1 MQTYSLS
8 FFNDFGTNVPKK
20 KGMVKLNNKTN
31 FLIFIL
37 AISCGSLAANIYY
50 AQPIVQ
56 FIAKDLNI
64 SSDLSGLLTTLTQIG
79 YGLGLFFIVPM
90 ADLFKSKKIIGIL
103 IGLTILSLIG
113 TLISTNGII
122 FLLLTTIIG
131 LGACAAQMLVP
142 LTMRI
147 VPIEETGKY
156 VGKVMS
162 GLLIGIMIARP
173 LSIGIADWFGWRMVF
188 VFSLI
193 VLVVILLLIIKF
205 LPDYEVVSTSNMRYQ
220 NLIASMVKLLIHTS
234 SLQQRAFYHA
244 CLFATFSLY
253 WTVIPILLR
262 AEPLHYSNNEIAL
275 FGFVAIAGALLTP
288 TIGKIADKGYIF
300 TMTNVSMAL
309 VLLSIILLFFVQ
321 DHSLFSM
328 ILILISGVCIDIGVA
343 GNLLLGQKVIFSLN
357 PEIRNRLNGLYMT
370 IFFLGGAV
378 GSWVGSYTYY
388 KFNSEVTLLIGAA
401 FPLIALFVHFI
412 KNNTKKLSKTKS
424 EFIS

>member
-1 MQTYSLS
+1 MIQLT
-8 FFNDFGTNVPKK
+8 K
-20 KGMVKLNNKTN
+20 KTN
-31 FLIFIL
+31 FLIFII

-64 SSDLSGLLTTLTQIG
+64 SSDLSGLLNTFTQIG

-103 IGLTILSLIG
+103 IGLTIISLIG

-131 LGACAAQMLVP
+131 IGACAAQMLVP

-147 VPIEETGKY
+147 APIKETGKY

-173 LSIGIADWFGWRMVF
+173 LSIAIADWFGWRMVF
-188 VFSLI
+188 LFSLI
-193 VLVVILLLIIKF
+193 TLVTVLLLIIKF
-205 LPDYEVVSTSNMRYQ
+205 LPNYEVVSSSNMSYP
-220 NLIASMVKLLIHTS
+220 NLIASMVKLLINTS
-234 SLQQRAFYHA
+234 ALQQRAFYHA

-253 WTVIPILLR
+253 WTIMPMLLR
-262 AEPLHYSNNEIAL
+262 SEPLNFSNNEIAL
-275 FGFVAIAGALLTP
+275 IGFVAIAGALLAP

-309 VLLSIILLFFVQ
+309 VLLSIVLLFFVQ
-321 DHSLFSM
+321 DHSLLSV
-328 ILILISGVCIDIGVA
+328 ILILISGISIDIGVS
-343 GNLLLGQKVIFSLN
+343 GNLLLGQKVIFGLN

-370 IFFLGGAV
+370 IFFLGGAF
-378 GSWVGSYTYY
+378 GSWIGSYSYY
-388 KFNSEVTLLIGAA
+388 KFNSEVTLLIGTAL
-401 FPLIALFVHFI
+401 PLIALLVHLI
-412 KNNTKKLSKTKS
+412 KNNTINLSKTKS
-424 EFIS
+424 KYMS

>member
-1 MQTYSLS
+1 MT
-8 FFNDFGTNVPKK
+8 K
-20 KGMVKLNNKTN
+20 KTN

-50 AQPIVQ
+50 SQPIVQ

-103 IGLTILSLIG
+103 IGLTIIALIG
-113 TLISTNGII
+113 TLISTNGIVFLI
-122 FLLLTTIIG
+122 FTTMIG
-131 LGACAAQMLVP
+131 MGACAAQMLVP

-188 VFSLI
+188 LFSLI
-193 VLVVILLLIIKF
+193 TLVAVLLLSIKF
-205 LPDYEVVSTSNMRYQ
+205 LPNYEVVSTSNMSYP
-220 NLIASMVKLLIHTS
+220 NLIASMVKLLINTS
-234 SLQQRAFYHA
+234 PLQQRAFYHA

-262 AEPLHYSNNEIAL
+262 SEPLHFSNNEIAL
-275 FGFVAIAGALLTP
+275 IGFAAIAGALLTP

-300 TMTNVSMAL
+300 IMTNVSMVL
-309 VLLSIILLFFVQ
+309 VLLSILLLFFVQ
-321 DHSLFSM
+321 DHSLFSV
-328 ILILISGVCIDIGVA
+328 ILILISGISIDIGVS
-343 GNLLLGQKVIFSLN
+343 GNLLLGQKVIFGLN

-370 IFFLGGAV
+370 IFFLGGAF
-378 GSWVGSYTYY
+378 GSWIGSYTYY
-388 KFNSEVTLLIGAA
+388 KFNIVITLLIGTAL
-401 FPLIALFVHFI
+401 PIIALIVHV
-412 KNNTKKLSKTKS
+412 KQNNKLKLLNT
-424 EFIS
+424 

>member
-1 MQTYSLS
+1 
-8 FFNDFGTNVPKK
+8 
-20 KGMVKLNNKTN
+20 MVKLNNKTN

-56 FIAKDLNI
+56 FIAKDLHI
-64 SSDLSGLLTTLTQIG
+64 SSNLSGLLTTLTQIG

-103 IGLTILSLIG
+103 IGLTIFSLIG
-113 TLISTNGII
+113 TLISTNGVI
-122 FLLLTTIIG
+122 FLLFTTVIG
-131 LGACAAQMLVP
+131 MGACAAQMLVP
-142 LTMRI
+142 LTMKI

-173 LSIGIADWFGWRMVF
+173 LSIGIAEWFGWRMVF
-188 VFSLI
+188 LFSLI
-193 VLVVILLLIIKF
+193 VLVVVLLLIIKF
-205 LPDYEVVSTSNMRYQ
+205 LPNYEVISTSNMLYP
-220 NLIASMVKLLIHTS
+220 NLIASMVKLLLHTS

-262 AEPLHYSNNEIAL
+262 SESLHYSNNEIAL

-288 TIGKIADKGYIF
+288 TIGKIADKGYMF

-309 VLLSIILLFFVQ
+309 VLLSVILLFFVQ
-321 DHSLFSM
+321 GHSLFSM
-328 ILILISGVCIDIGVA
+328 IFILISGICIDIGVA

-370 IFFLGGAV
+370 IFFLGGAF
-378 GSWVGSYTYY
+378 GSWIGSYTYY

-401 FPLIALFVHFI
+401 FPLIALFVHLI
-412 KNNTKKLSKTKS
+412 KNNTKELSKTKS
-424 EFIS
+424 KYIS

>member
-1 MQTYSLS
+1 M
-8 FFNDFGTNVPKK
+8 NVPKK
-20 KGMVKLNNKTN
+20 KGMVKLSNKTN

-90 ADLFKSKKIIGIL
+90 ADLFKSKKIIAIL
-103 IGLTILSLIG
+103 IGLTILSLMG
-113 TLISTNGII
+113 TLVSTNGIL

-131 LGACAAQMLVP
+131 IGACAAQMLVP

-188 VFSLI
+188 LVSLI
-193 VLVVILLLIIKF
+193 VLVVVLLLIIKF
-205 LPDYEVVSTSNMRYQ
+205 LPNYEVISTSKMRYP

-234 SLQQRAFYHA
+234 LLQQRAFYHA

-253 WTVIPILLR
+253 WTVMPILLR
-262 AEPLHYSNNEIAL
+262 AEPLHFSNNEIAL
-275 FGFVAIAGALLTP
+275 FGFVAISGALLTP

-300 TMTNVSMAL
+300 TMTNVSMML
-309 VLLSIILLFFVQ
+309 VLLSVILLFFVQ
-321 DHSLFSM
+321 DHSQFSM
-328 ILILISGVCIDIGVA
+328 ILILISGICVDIGVA

-370 IFFLGGAV
+370 IFFLGGAF
-378 GSWVGSYTYY
+378 GSWIGSYTYY

-412 KNNTKKLSKTKS
+412 KNNTKKLSETKS

>member
-1 MQTYSLS
+1 
-8 FFNDFGTNVPKK
+8 
-20 KGMVKLNNKTN
+20 MVKLNNKTN

-37 AISCGSLAANIYY
+37 AISCGSLVANIYY

-56 FIAKDLNI
+56 FIAKDLHI
-64 SSDLSGLLTTLTQIG
+64 SSNLSGLLTTLTQIG

-103 IGLTILSLIG
+103 IGLTIFSLIG
-113 TLISTNGII
+113 TLISTNGVI
-122 FLLLTTIIG
+122 FLLFTTVIG
-131 LGACAAQMLVP
+131 MGACAAQMLVP
-142 LTMRI
+142 LTMKI

-173 LSIGIADWFGWRMVF
+173 LSIGIAEWFGWRMVF
-188 VFSLI
+188 LFSLI
-193 VLVVILLLIIKF
+193 VLVVVLLLIIKF
-205 LPDYEVVSTSNMRYQ
+205 LPNYEVISTSNMLYP
-220 NLIASMVKLLIHTS
+220 NLIASMVKLLLHTS

-262 AEPLHYSNNEIAL
+262 SESLHYSNNEIAL

-288 TIGKIADKGYIF
+288 TIGKIADKGYMF

-309 VLLSIILLFFVQ
+309 VLLSVILLFFVQ
-321 DHSLFSM
+321 GHSLFSM
-328 ILILISGVCIDIGVA
+328 IFILISGICIDIGVA

-370 IFFLGGAV
+370 IFFLGGAF
-378 GSWVGSYTYY
+378 GSWIGSYTYY

-401 FPLIALFVHFI
+401 FPLIALFVHLI
-412 KNNTKKLSKTKS
+412 KNNTKELSKTKS
-424 EFIS
+424 KYIS

>member
-1 MQTYSLS
+1 M
-8 FFNDFGTNVPKK
+8 
-20 KGMVKLNNKTN
+20 NNKTN

>member
-1 MQTYSLS
+1 
-8 FFNDFGTNVPKK
+8 
-20 KGMVKLNNKTN
+20 MVKLNNKTN

-56 FIAKDLNI
+56 FIAKDLHI
-64 SSDLSGLLTTLTQIG
+64 SPDLSGLLTTLTQIG

-103 IGLTILSLIG
+103 IGLTILSLMG
-113 TLISTNGII
+113 TLISTNGNI

-131 LGACAAQMLVP
+131 IGACAAQMLVP

-188 VFSLI
+188 LASLI
-193 VLVVILLLIIKF
+193 VLVVVLLLIIKF
-205 LPDYEVVSTSNMRYQ
+205 LPNYEVISTSNMRYPY
-220 NLIASMVKLLIHTS
+220 LIASMVKLLIHTS
-234 SLQQRAFYHA
+234 PLQQRAFYHA

-253 WTVIPILLR
+253 WTVMPILLR
-262 AEPLHYSNNEIAL
+262 AEPLHFSNNEIAL

-309 VLLSIILLFFVQ
+309 VFLSVVLLFFVQ
-321 DHSLFSM
+321 DHSLFSV
-328 ILILISGVCIDIGVA
+328 ILILISGICIDIGVA

-370 IFFLGGAV
+370 IFFLGGAF
-378 GSWVGSYTYY
+378 GSWIGSYTYY
-388 KFNSEVTLLIGAA
+388 KINSEVALLIGAA
-401 FPLIALFVHFI
+401 FSLIALFVHFI
-412 KNNTKKLSKTKS
+412 KNNTKKLWKTKS
-424 EFIS
+424 KYIS

>member
-1 MQTYSLS
+1 MIQLT
-8 FFNDFGTNVPKK
+8 K
-20 KGMVKLNNKTN
+20 KTN

-79 YGLGLFFIVPM
+79 YALGLFFIVPM

-103 IGLTILSLIG
+103 IGFTIISLIG
-113 TLISTNGII
+113 MLISTNGII
-122 FLLLTTIIG
+122 FTILTNIIG
-131 LGACAAQMLVP
+131 IGACAAQMLVP

-188 VFSLI
+188 LFSLI
-193 VLVVILLLIIKF
+193 TLVAVLLLIIKF
-205 LPDYEVVSTSNMRYQ
+205 LPNYEVVTSSNMSYP
-220 NLIASMVKLLIHTS
+220 NLIASMVKLLINTS
-234 SLQQRAFYHA
+234 PLQQRAFYHA

-253 WTVIPILLR
+253 WTILPILLR
-262 AEPLHYSNNEIAL
+262 SEPLNFSNNEIAL
-275 FGFVAIAGALLTP
+275 IGFVAIAGALLAP
-288 TIGKIADKGYIF
+288 TIGKLADKGYIF

-309 VLLSIILLFFVQ
+309 VLLSIVLLFFVQ
-321 DHSLFSM
+321 DHSLLSV
-328 ILILISGVCIDIGVA
+328 ILVLISGISIDIGVS
-343 GNLLLGQKVIFSLN
+343 GNLLLGQKVIFGLN

-370 IFFLGGAV
+370 IFFFGGAF

-388 KFNSEVTLLIGAA
+388 KFNSEVALLIGTAL
-401 FPLIALFVHFI
+401 PIIALFVHLI
-412 KNNTKKLSKTKS
+412 KNNTINLSKTKS
-424 EFIS
+424 KYIS